1 MYANEKQFYYLSEKY
16 NEKYNFVILRAK
28 IRKEKERK

>member
-1 MYANEKQFYYLSEKY
+1 MENNFITFQKKY
-16 NEKYNFVILRAK
+16 NERYNFVILHAK

>member
-1 MYANEKQFYYLSEKY
+1 MRMKNNFITFLEKY